1 MRLLLIGTQEVQV
14 MRFTAFCLCSILLAA
29 CASQRATPIASVG
42 PVAPAA
48 PAQPTSPTEIRHMY
62 LFAPGK
68 APVKIV
74 MLEDGTT
81 TEDRDWAGPTSAP

>member
-1 MRLLLIGTQEVQV
+1 
-14 MRFTAFCLCSILLAA
+14 MRFATFCFCSILLAG
-29 CASQRATPIASVG
+29 CASQRVAPIASADAVTQATPLTKG
-42 PVAPAA
+42 SA
-48 PAQPTSPTEIRHMY
+48 PTEVRHMY

-81 TEDRDWAGPTSAP
+81 SEDRDWAGPSSSP